1 MIEATIARDSVTFPR
16 VRRETALR
24 STLMLL
30 FGGDILIALFA
41 AIAGF
46 YFRFGI
52 SPYLGT
58 TALDRLTLHHYSVYI
73 VSGTVLVGV
82 ILFLNGAYRV
92 ELLTRNRY
100 GALKMV
106 GCTFYWAVVLLMIS
120 LIFKI
125 SPPISRLW
133 VLYTAGILTI
143 GLATWRYL
151 FCHYFIGPKLLQDL
165 RRDTLVIG
173 WNERAQSLY
182 ERSENSKFSHSF
194 FPFFIRS
201 AITMDSLDQ
210 SGDRLEPPD
219 DLYLGSGVHTLREQL
234 QTGHYDTVILANSN
248 LALEES
254 LAIQEMC
261 VLEMVDFMMIPDF
274 VRTMTSCL
282 HVESFHGTPLLTQT
296 KRQLD
301 RTSSGLMKRGFD
313 IAGALFGLVV
323 SSPLI
328 AFFAWRVYQESP
340 GPVFYKQVRLGKN
353 GRPFK
358 IIKIRS
364 MRLDAEK
371 ETGAKWCSEDDPR
384 RLSVGAFMRKYNIDE
399 LPQFW
404 NVLKGEMSL
413 VGPRPERP
421 ELIKNFKH
429 EIGYYNLRHTVKPG
443 VTGWAQV
450 NGWRG
455 DTSLESRIACDI
467 EYIERWNPW
476 LDVYICLRTFRANKN
491 AY

>member
-1 MIEATIARDSVTFPR
+1 MEATVTNETITFPR
-16 VRRETALR
+16 DRRESALR

-30 FGGDILIALFA
+30 FGGDLVIALIAA
-41 AIAGF
+41 VTGF
-46 YFRFGI
+46 YLRFGI
-52 SPYLGT
+52 SPYLGLT
-58 TALDRLTLHHYSVYI
+58 ELDRLTLHHYTIYI
-73 VSGTVLVGV
+73 VSGILLAGV
-82 ILFLNGAYRV
+82 ILYLNGAYRV

-106 GCTFYWAVVLLMIS
+106 GCTGYWVIVLLSIS
-120 LIFKI
+120 LIFQI
-125 SPPISRLW
+125 TPPISRLW
-133 VLYTAGILTI
+133 VCYTACILMF

-151 FCHYFIGPKLLQDL
+151 FCHYFVGPKLLQNL

-182 ERSENSKFSHSF
+182 ERSENSQFSHSF
-194 FPFFIRS
+194 FPFLIRS
-201 AITMDSLDQ
+201 AITMESLDQ
-210 SGDRLEPPD
+210 NSDRMDPPQE
-219 DLYLGSGVHTLREQL
+219 LNRGSSAKTLRSLL
-234 QTGHYDTVILANSN
+234 QSGRYDTVILANSN
-248 LALEES
+248 LAMEES

-261 VLEMVDFMMIPDF
+261 VLEMVDFMIIPDF

-301 RTSSGLMKRGFD
+301 RASSSLIKRSFD
-313 IAGALFGLVV
+313 LAGALFGLVV
-323 SSPLI
+323 SSPII
-328 AFFAWRVYQESP
+328 AYFAWRVYRESP

-371 ETGAKWCSEDDPR
+371 GTGAKWCIEDDPR
-384 RLSVGAFMRKYNIDE
+384 RLTVGAFMRQYNIDE

-421 ELIKNFKH
+421 ELIKDFKH

-443 VTGWAQV
+443 VTGWAQI

-467 EYIERWNPW
+467 EYIERWNFW
-476 LDVYICLRTFRANKN
+476 LDIYICLRTLRENKN